1 VSKEIKEK
9 PMKMSMSGLRLSLAA
24 LLMFGSVSAFA
35 QTTSIVGVVVD
46 SAGAVVPGASVVAK
60 NPKTGT
66 SFETVSSGAG
76 TFTIP
81 SVPTGTYTVTIS
93 LSGFKTS
100 VLTDVVANVGNPAS
114 VRASLTVGG
123 QQETITVEAKSE
135 LIQTQASAVSTT
147 IDARQITSL
156 PLTTRAVLDFVTLLP
171 GVSTP
176 GGNRNSMVNGLPQSQ
191 INITL
196 DGINVQDN
204 TLKGDR
210 GSDGFFAI
218 VNPRLDSVEEVTV
231 SMAGLGAESSG
242 QGGVQ
247 IQFVTRSGTN
257 SFKGSLYHYM
267 RRDKYNESTYF
278 NEQNN
283 IAKAKLKQDQFGAS
297 FGGPIRIPGLFDGRN
312 KAFFFINWE
321 EVRQPS
327 DVSRNRTILSPSAQ
341 AGVFQYVVSGQT
353 RSVNLLQLAAANG
366 HTATMDP
373 TLAKIFND
381 IRAATGTT
389 GSISDLPDPAF
400 QRYAYNVPVLSN
412 RRYPTI
418 RLDWDIT
425 SKHRATLT
433 TNYQDFTD
441 SPDTLNNFEPQF
453 PGFPAFGG
461 QGSERVQLMGSLR
474 SNLGANLVN
483 ELKIGGSGAPVK
495 FFAEQNVGMFKGTS
509 VADQQGFQMNFGAAP
524 LSITNASA
532 SPAPQSRNASTML
545 IEDRVNWL
553 KGAHSLSFGGS
564 FTGVEVWGK
573 VAGLVPTANF
583 GIVSGDPAD
592 TMFTAANFAGASA
605 TNINVAR
612 QLYAVLTGRVSSLTG
627 NAGLDA
633 ATGTYKFM
641 GERYTQGALKDIGF
655 FAHDNWRIRPNLT
668 LNLGLRY
675 EIQTPFKALNSS
687 FSTATIGDAWGVS
700 GNAPGCDPSNVTPST
715 CNIFKPGAPQGAKP
729 TFQQLQKGVKAYN
742 MDLNNFAPSIGFN
755 WVPSVSDGFLRTL
768 FGEQGDTSIKGG
780 FSRSYSR
787 AGMTDFTTPFGA
799 NPGVAITADKS
810 PALGNFGALP
820 LLFRDTARLA
830 PPVFAEKPVYP
841 MSDVVTQDVN
851 TFDPNLKT
859 PYSDSWS
866 LGIQRAI
873 GQNMAAEV
881 RYVGTRSRDLWT
893 VYNYNEVNVVENGY
907 LAEFRLAQANLQ
919 ANIASGRGANFRYF
933 GPGTGTSPLPI
944 HLAYFSGLP
953 TSRAGDPAAYSSAT
967 FADNTFITP
976 MARFNPQPR
985 TAADALDADAARRAN
1000 AITAGL
1006 PANFLVANPDLL
1018 GGANVTGNG
1027 GGTNY
1032 HSVQFVLQRRFSKG
1046 FSVNGSY
1053 TFGKAHELAF
1063 YSFRKPFLSREDTGT
1078 EGNVVHSGKAFWSW
1092 ELPIGKGRKFMG
1104 DANGVLDRIFGGW
1117 QMHGSVRI
1125 QSGQLVDFGN
1135 VRMVG
1140 FDKKELQKMYQVR
1153 TVDSA
1158 SGTLPKQRVFMLPQA
1173 VIDET
1178 VKAFSTSATS
1188 ATGYG
1193 ASGPPSGKYFAP
1205 ANGPDCVESAA
1216 NDAGD
1221 CGTRTLVAAGPLF
1234 KNVDLSLI
1242 KSMTVVGRT
1251 KLEFRVE
1258 ALNVFNRPNFAPV
1271 TGIGSN
1277 PNSYEVTGLNGA
1289 NTSRVVQLVSRFSW

>member
-1 VSKEIKEK
+1 
-9 PMKMSMSGLRLSLAA
+9 MRMSMSGLRLSLAA
-24 LLMFGSVSAFA
+24 LLLFGSVSAFA

-46 SAGAVVPGASVVAK
+46 TAGAVVPGASVVAK

-66 SFETVSSGAG
+66 SFEAVTSGAG

-81 SVPTGTYTVTIS
+81 SVPTGTYTVTVS

-100 VLTDVVANVGNPAS
+100 VLTDVVANVGGPAS

-156 PLTTRAVLDFVTLLP
+156 PLTSRAVLDFVTLLP

-176 GGNRNSMVNGLPQSQ
+176 GGNRASMVNGLPQSQ

-231 SMAGLGAESSG
+231 SMGGLGAESSG

-278 NEQNN
+278 NLQNN
-283 IAKAKLKQDQFGAS
+283 IAKAKLKQDQFGAA
-297 FGGPIRIPGLFDGRN
+297 FGGPIRIPGVFDGRN

-341 AGVFQYVVSGQT
+341 SGVFQYVVSGQT

-366 HTATMDP
+366 QTATMDP
-373 TLAKIFND
+373 VMAKLFND

-389 GSISDLPDPAF
+389 GTVSGLPDPAF
-400 QRYAYNVPVLSN
+400 QRYAYNVPVVSN

-425 SKHRATLT
+425 SKHRATIT

-441 SPDTLNNFEPQF
+441 SPDTLNGFESQF
-453 PGFPAFGG
+453 PGFPAYGG
-461 QGSERVQLMGSLR
+461 QGSERVGISSSLR
-474 SNLGANLVN
+474 SNLGASLVN
-483 ELKIGGSGAPVK
+483 ELRIGGSGAPVK
-495 FFAEQNVGMFKGTS
+495 FFAEQNVGMFKGTP
-509 VADQQGFQMNFGAAP
+509 VADQNGFQLNFGAAP
-524 LSITNASA
+524 LSITNASS
-532 SPAPQSRNASTML
+532 SPAPQSRNASVLT

-553 KGAHSLSFGGS
+553 KGAHSLGFGAS

-592 TMFTAANFAGASA
+592 AMFTPANFEGASA

-612 QLYAVLTGRVSSLTG
+612 QLYAVLTGRLSSITG

-641 GERYTQGALKDIGF
+641 GERYTQGQLRDFGVFIQ
-655 FAHDNWRIRPNLT
+655 DNWRIRPNLS

-675 EIQTPFKALNSS
+675 EIQTPFQALNSS
-687 FSTATIGDAWGVS
+687 FSTTTMNDVWGVS
-700 GNAPGCDPSNVTPST
+700 GNAPGCDPSHVTPST
-715 CNIFKPGAPQGAKP
+715 CNIFKPGPPQGAKP

-742 MDLNNFAPSIGFN
+742 MDLNNIAPSIGFN
-755 WVPSVSDGFLRTL
+755 WSPSFSDGFLRTL
-768 FGEQGDTSIKGG
+768 FGEQGDTSIRGG
-780 FSRSYSR
+780 IARSYSR
-787 AGMTDFTTPFGA
+787 AGMTDFTTAFGA

-810 PALGNFGALP
+810 PGLGNFGALP
-820 LLFRDTARLA
+820 FLFRDTARLT
-830 PPVFAEKPVYP
+830 PPAFAEKPIYP
-841 MSDVVTQDVN
+841 MSDVATADIN
-851 TFDPNLKT
+851 AFDPNLKT
-859 PYSDSWS
+859 PYSDQWS
-866 LGIQRAI
+866 LGIQRAL

-881 RYVGTRSRDLWT
+881 RYLGSRSRDLWT
-893 VYNYNEVNVVENGY
+893 LYNYNEVNVIENGY

-919 ANIASGRGANFRYF
+919 ANIAAGRGANFRYF
-933 GPGTGTSPLPI
+933 GAGTGTSPLPI

-953 TSRAGDPAAYSSAT
+953 ASRAGDPAAYSSAT
-967 FADNTFITP
+967 FQDNTFLTP
-976 MARFNPQPR
+976 LARFNPQPR
-985 TAADALDADAARRAN
+985 TAADALDADATRVAN
-1000 AITAGL
+1000 AILAGL
-1006 PANFLVANPDLL
+1006 PANFLIANPDLR
-1018 GGANVTGNG
+1018 GGTSVTGNG

-1032 HSVQFVLQRRFSKG
+1032 HSIQFELKRRISKG
-1046 FSVNGSY
+1046 FQMSGSY

-1078 EGNVVHSGKAFWSW
+1078 EGNVVHSGKAFGSW
-1092 ELPIGKGRKFMG
+1092 ELPIGNGRKFLG
-1104 DANGVLDRIFGGW
+1104 NANGVLDRILGGW
-1117 QMHGSVRI
+1117 QLHGAIRI
-1125 QSGQLVDFGN
+1125 QSGQLVDLGN

-1140 FDKKELQKMYQVR
+1140 FDKKELQKMYEVR
-1153 TVDSA
+1153 TVEVA
-1158 SGTLPKQRVFMLPQA
+1158 GLGKPRVFMLPQA

-1178 VKAFSTSATS
+1178 VKAFSTSPTS

-1221 CGTRTLVAAGPLF
+1221 CGTRTLVVAGPLF

-1251 KLEFRVE
+1251 RLEFRIE
-1258 ALNVFNRPNFAPV
+1258 ALNVFDRPNFAPV
-1271 TGIGSN
+1271 GGIGSN